1 MSNRVKVKLV
11 SEADTGYYYT
21 TTKNPRNSTEKL
33 RFKKFDPRAPA
44 DEAEGGEGTGEGGE
58 GTGKRGKHVWF
69 KEGKIK

>member
-33 RFKKFDPRAPA
+33 RFKKFDPRAPI
-44 DEAEGGEGTGEGGE
+44 AEGEEGESGR
-58 GTGKRGKHVWF
+58 KRGKHVWF